1 MPAAAE
7 PSPDQTIAHLR
18 RTLQRH
24 LPAPFLDV
32 MLTMVQWRSSRK
44 RVTALIPNR
53 IWLDLF
59 CEHCQALLEQTLDE
73 QGRQLVTVCQQEVV
87 AQHDA
92 RGQTMD
98 SFLADPG
105 NEFAIRACRQ
115 VIAAPGAQHNPLYLH
130 GPAGCGKSHL
140 LAAVTAAL
148 QPMIDRDQILHLD
161 GPTWVSHQ
169 AQELADHGPGPL
181 RQAIEKAIIITFDEV
196 DSCAQR
202 PLAQEQ
208 LFHLINNAIEWG
220 QQLIIAGRQ
229 APRQL
234 PATEERLISRLG
246 WGLVA
251 QIEVPM
257 LETRLAFLR
266 QLAPTIV
273 EDLDHD
279 ELVRMVDTL
288 APDMRHVVRLSNRL
302 LEGEQVGGGEV
313 ASFDRVLE
321 CVARHYGLRPGDIAG
336 KRRSRPVAQARQA
349 ALMLARRLTSYSL
362 EALGGMIGGRDHST
376 VLYSIRQAEERCSKD
391 PAFAQEIG
399 QLSQEILLDG

>member
-1 MPAAAE
+1 MPTPPPA
-7 PSPDQTIAHLR
+7 STPDQTIASLR

-24 LPAPFLDV
+24 LPSAFLDV

-44 RVTALIPNR
+44 RVTALVPNR
-53 IWLDLF
+53 IWMDLF
-59 CEHCQALLEQTLDE
+59 CEHCQPLLEQILNE
-73 QGRQLVTVCQQEVV
+73 QDRRLVTVCQQELV

-130 GPAGCGKSHL
+130 GPAGSGKSHL
-140 LAAVTAAL
+140 LAAVTDAL
-148 QPMIDRDQILHLD
+148 RPMIDREQMLHLN

-181 RQAIEKAIIITFDEV
+181 RQAIEKAVLITFDEI
-196 DSCAQR
+196 DSCAHR

-220 QQLIIAGRQ
+220 QQLIIAGRL

-234 PATEERLISRLG
+234 PATEERLVSRLG

-251 QIEVPM
+251 QIDTPM

-266 QLAPTIV
+266 QLAPAIV

-279 ELVRMVDTL
+279 ERVRMVDTL
-288 APDMRHVVRLSNRL
+288 APDMRQVVRLSTRL
-302 LEGEQVGGGEV
+302 LEGEQVGSGE
-313 ASFDRVLE
+313 
-321 CVARHYGLRPGDIAG
+321 IAG
-336 KRRSRPVAQARQA
+336 RH
-349 ALMLARRLTSYSL
+349 
-362 EALGGMIGGRDHST
+362 IGGYSRAVVKVT
-376 VLYSIRQAEERCSKD
+376 VNG
-391 PAFAQEIG
+391 G
-399 QLSQEILLDG
+399 QIVSRI